1 MALGQSSGG
10 WTESSSALRIM
21 YAGTRNS
28 TGLLTADSFTQTNPP
43 VVTSQVSTRVDPATW
58 GVLTGCLSGSV
69 AFTRPDG
76 GNYYVGGPKEGLAA
90 GVKQSVVPVGVFVN
104 DVTGNAFENLPAAAS
119 GRGTYV
125 SGMGTYGNSLYETKT
140 QIAINGGI
148 AAGVNIVWQVGQ
160 SLAASRNG
168 YLMPTR
174 QGGSASLLTGDT
186 VGNGTGNYNFAEL
199 QNGSALTVIGILKA
213 VPDSSISMADLIY
226 DQRI

>member
-28 TGLLTADSFTQTNPP
+28 TGLLTSDSFTQTNPP
-43 VVTSQVSTRVDPATW
+43 VVTTQASSKVDVATF

-69 AFTRPDG
+69 AFVRPDG
-76 GNYYVGGPKEGLAA
+76 GQYYIGGPKEGLAA

-104 DVTGNAFENLPAAAS
+104 DANGNAFENLPAAAS

-125 SGMGTYGNSLYETKT
+125 SGMGTYGNALYETKT
-140 QIAINGGI
+140 QIDINAGI
-148 AAGVNIVWQVGQ
+148 AAGVTIVYQVGQ
-160 SLAASRNG
+160 ALAASRNG

-174 QGGSASLLTGDT
+174 QGATASSLLGASA
-186 VGNGTGNYNFAEL
+186 GGSYNFSEL
-199 QNGSALTVIGILKA
+199 ENGASEVTVIGVLKA
-213 VPDSSISMADLIY
+213 IPDSTMAELIY

>member
-28 TGLLTADSFTQTNPP
+28 TGLLTTDSFTQTNPP
-43 VVTSQVSTRVDPATW
+43 IVTTQASSKVDAAIF

-69 AFTRPDG
+69 AFARPDI

-90 GVKQSVVPVGVFVN
+90 GVAPSVVAVGVFVN
-104 DVTGNAFENLPAAAS
+104 DANGNAFENLPAAAS

-125 SGMGTYGNSLYETKT
+125 SGMGTYGNALYETKT

-148 AAGVNIVWQVGQ
+148 ADGVAITYQVGQ
-160 SLAASRNG
+160 NLAASRNG

-174 QGGSASLLTGDT
+174 QGGSTDALTGASA
-186 VGNGTGNYNFAEL
+186 GGAYNFSEL
-199 QNGSALTVIGILKA
+199 QNGASLTVIGVLKA
-213 VPDSSISMADLIY
+213 IPDSTMAELVY

>member
-43 VVTSQVSTRVDPATW
+43 VVTAQASSKIDVATF

-69 AFTRPDG
+69 AFARPDG
-76 GNYYVGGPKEGLAA
+76 GQYYIGGPKEGLAA

-148 AAGVNIVWQVGQ
+148 ADGVTIVYQVGQ

-174 QGGSASLLTGDT
+174 QGATASSLLGASA
-186 VGNGTGNYNFAEL
+186 GGSYNFSEL
-199 QNGSALTVIGILKA
+199 ENGASEVTVIGVLKA
-213 VPDSSISMADLIY
+213 IPDSTMAELIY

>member
-28 TGLLTADSFTQTNPP
+28 TGLLTSDSFTQTNPP
-43 VVTSQVSTRVDPATW
+43 IVTTQASSKIDVATF

-69 AFTRPDG
+69 AFARPDG
-76 GNYYVGGPKEGLAA
+76 GQYYIGGPKEGLAD

-140 QIAINGGI
+140 QIAINAGI
-148 AAGVNIVWQVGQ
+148 ADGVTIVYQVGQ

-174 QGGSASLLTGDT
+174 QGATASSLLGASA
-186 VGNGTGNYNFAEL
+186 GGSYNFSEL
-199 QNGSALTVIGILKA
+199 ENGASAVTVIGVLKA
-213 VPDSSISMADLIY
+213 IPDSTMAELIY

>member
-28 TGLLTADSFTQTNPP
+28 TGLLTSDSFTQTNPP
-43 VVTSQVSTRVDPATW
+43 VVTTQASSKVDVATF

-69 AFTRPDG
+69 AFVRPDG
-76 GNYYVGGPKEGLAA
+76 GQYYIGGPKEGLAA

-104 DVTGNAFENLPAAAS
+104 DANGNAFENLPAAAS

-125 SGMGTYGNSLYETKT
+125 SGMGTYGNALYETKT

-148 AAGVNIVWQVGQ
+148 ADGVTIVYQVGQ
-160 SLAASRNG
+160 ALAASRNG

-174 QGGSASLLTGDT
+174 QGATASSLLGASA
-186 VGNGTGNYNFAEL
+186 GGSYNFSEL
-199 QNGSALTVIGILKA
+199 ENGASEVTVIGVLKA
-213 VPDSSISMADLIY
+213 IPDSTMAELIY

>member
-28 TGLLTADSFTQTNPP
+28 TGLLTSDSFTQTNPP
-43 VVTSQVSTRVDPATW
+43 VVTTQASSKVDVATF

-69 AFTRPDG
+69 AFVRPDG
-76 GNYYVGGPKEGLAA
+76 GQYYIGGPKEGLAA

-104 DVTGNAFENLPAAAS
+104 DANGNAFENLPAAAS

-125 SGMGTYGNSLYETKT
+125 SGMGTYGNALYETKT

-148 AAGVNIVWQVGQ
+148 ADGVTIVYQVGQ
-160 SLAASRNG
+160 ALAASRNG

-174 QGGSASLLTGDT
+174 QGATASSLLGASA
-186 VGNGTGNYNFAEL
+186 GGSYNFSEL
-199 QNGSALTVIGILKA
+199 ENAASEVTVIGVLKA
-213 VPDSSISMADLIY
+213 IPDSTMAELIY